1 MWRYKLLTR
10 TLGECLKREE
20 KKFKGLY
27 NLILLTENTK
37 GKNSKTDSKLEY
49 DRAMRSTTIEHSHS
63 HNPSTSLDKARD
75 STLPH

>member
-37 GKNSKTDSKLEY
+37 GKNSKTDSKL
-49 DRAMRSTTIEHSHS
+49 
-63 HNPSTSLDKARD
+63 
-75 STLPH
+75 